1 MAGLGRCQAGLG
13 GEGENVSKE
22 SIQMLVVYAR
32 VLCLQGE
39 AARKEGVGRIDS
51 FGLGWGVLEMM

>member
-1 MAGLGRCQAGLG
+1 MAGLGRQAFVVRGRTY
-13 GEGENVSKE
+13 VSKE